1 MKRYI
6 LLFAIIILVPF
17 LSSAQG
23 LTDALRYSDIQV
35 QGTARSGAMGNA
47 FGALGGD
54 FTSVSINPAGLGLY
68 RSGEFAVTA
77 SSTNTNN
84 ESSYW
89 GTNTKATDSKFS
101 LNNISYVSTIPI
113 KNRNEAGIIS
123 VSLGIGYNRL
133 KKFNS
138 NTIYQGSNVNGSYMD
153 YVVDNANYYGYDH
166 NNNNNNNSYN
176 MQFYEDLA
184 WETYMM
190 NHDDNLNEYYS
201 EIGDAGYNQFQRKS
215 IDRNGSIDEYSIATG
230 INFNHKFY
238 LGVSVGFIDVYY
250 RESSRIYEED
260 SNNDIPNFD
269 YFAHN
274 SFLRTNGYGYNLKF
288 GAIYKPVNEVRLGIS
303 IHTPTYYKLNDL
315 FETSMESYIDWD
327 INPEG
332 YQEYSPTN
340 NYNYKLRTPLK
351 ATFSGAFIIAKKGLI
366 SVDYEYVDYSNAEF
380 RSDGTG
386 DDFSFENE
394 EIQEAYKS
402 SGNLRIG
409 GEYRLSNTLSLRGG
423 YELHGSAFNEQAFGS
438 MQPNSNADLNI
449 YSGGLGYKSGLF
461 SFDLAYRYSVLD
473 AYDLPYQVPVDEY
486 YPAPQMASVQNI
498 KHKVLFTF
506 GYKF

>member
-6 LLFAIIILVPF
+6 LLFAIVILVPF
-17 LSSAQG
+17 LSSAQD

-113 KNRNEAGIIS
+113 KDRNEAGIVS

-133 KKFNS
+133 KDFNS

-153 YVVDNANYYGYDH
+153 YIADNANAGIWSD
-166 NNNNNNNSYN
+166 
-176 MQFYEDLA
+176 FYEDLA
-184 WETYMM
+184 WETDMLLQDET
-190 NHDDNLNEYYS
+190 NNEYWHDIENS
-201 EIGDAGYNQFQRKS
+201 GYGQSQRKN
-215 IDRNGSIDEYSIATG
+215 ILKDGSIDEYSFAVG
-230 INFNHKFY
+230 INFNYKLYLGASLGLTDIYYSERTHILESDQNNNIDYFNEFTFSTYLRTHGFGNNFKLGVIY
-238 LGVSVGFIDVYY
+238 KPINEIRLGVSVQ
-250 RESSRIYEED
+250 S
-260 SNNDIPNFD
+260 
-269 YFAHN
+269 
-274 SFLRTNGYGYNLKF
+274 
-288 GAIYKPVNEVRLGIS
+288 
-303 IHTPTYYKLNDL
+303 PTYYKMHDS
-315 FETSMESYIDWD
+315 FETSMQSSITYEDGTEDYYKES
-327 INPEG
+327 P
-332 YQEYSPTN
+332 YSD
-340 NYNYKLRTPLK
+340 YDYKLRTPFR
-351 ATFSGAFIIAKKGLI
+351 ATFSGAFVIAKKGLI
-366 SVDYEYVDYSNAEF
+366 SIDYEYLDYANAEF
-380 RSDGTG
+380 NNKG
-386 DDFSFENE
+386 DSYNYTDENLD
-394 EIQEAYKS
+394 INEAYKT
-402 SGNLRIG
+402 SGNLRMG
-409 GEYRLSNTLSLRGG
+409 AEYRLSNTLSLRGG